1 MYAEEKGCSMTQELL
16 RDQQGTEHPVN
27 LGGKDGER
35 GAGERG
41 KWGVLGAAEGA
52 RGEKLGL
59 LAVQWLGLCTSTA
72 QGTICTVQPKGK
84 KLSKAEGLLVC
95 NIVHL
100 NITGSSPVPPRISGW
115 LDT

>member
-41 KWGVLGAAEGA
+41 KWGVLGATEGA

-59 LAVQWLGLCTSTA
+59 PATQWIDSALPLLRVQFARRS
-72 QGTICTVQPKGK
+72 QKKK
-84 KLSKAEGLLVC
+84 KL
-95 NIVHL
+95 
-100 NITGSSPVPPRISGW
+100 
-115 LDT
+115 